1 MHRAAV
7 LLRRPWVRRS
17 GALVMAVLGIVFLVV
32 PQFRSAS
39 HHLGLLSQVH
49 PGLLTVGVLL
59 EGASFLAYG
68 LFTRAVLPP
77 EGRPPWHWLVR
88 VDMVGSGLTH
98 VLPGG
103 GTTAS
108 AVRFQMLRKGGVR
121 GTDAAFGSVLQ
132 GLGSAIVV
140 NFLLLVGVLVVLP
153 TRGGNPL
160 YAVGAG
166 VGAVLVTL
174 FVLLCLTFTKG
185 EEHAVR
191 LVRHIGA
198 RLDRGPALER
208 LARQIA
214 YRLQEVMADPPLMA
228 RAAGWAAANWLL
240 DAGSLWVFLLAF
252 GHRVD
257 LGSILVAF
265 GLANTLAVLPVT
277 PGGLGIVEGVLIPSL
292 VGFGTPQGIAILGVL
307 AWRLFNFWAPIPAGA
322 LSWASI
328 QLGLRRR
335 RPAVSTA

>member
-1 MHRAAV
+1 MRRAVAIV
-7 LLRRPWVRRS
+7 RRPWVRRA
-17 GALVMAVLGIVFLVV
+17 GASVAAVLGIVFLVV

-39 HHLGLLSQVH
+39 QHLDLLRDIHAGWIVA
-49 PGLLTVGVLL
+49 GVVL
-59 EGASFLAYG
+59 EAASFIAYG
-68 LFTRAVLPP
+68 LFTRAVLPS

-108 AVRFQMLRKGGVR
+108 AVRFQILRKGGVNSS
-121 GTDAAFGSVLQ
+121 DAAFGSVLQ

-140 NFLLLVGVLVVLP
+140 NFLLLLGVLVVIP

-160 YAVGAG
+160 YVVGAG

-174 FVLLCLTFTKG
+174 FGGLCLTFTKG

-191 LVRHIGA
+191 LVRRIGA
-198 RLDRGPALER
+198 RLGHGPALER
-208 LARQIA
+208 MARQIA
-214 YRLQEVMADPPLMA
+214 YRLQEVIADPALMA
-228 RAAGWAAANWLL
+228 RAAGWATANWLL
-240 DAGSLWVFLLAF
+240 DAASLWVFLLAF

-257 LGSILVAF
+257 MGAILVAF
-265 GLANTLAVLPVT
+265 GLANTLAILPVT

-292 VGFGTPQGIAILGVL
+292 VGFGTPQGIALVGVL

-328 QLGLRRR
+328 HLGWRRQP
-335 RPAVSTA
+335 PALA